1 MATEI
6 LVNDGGAPARILPI
20 VAGEAITAGDALSV
34 DTSGEVVKADTD
46 LATGHVEYCVGF
58 ALTDTT
64 SGSICDVISGKGVIL
79 NINCADVTA
88 GKGLRVSNTA
98 GRLEAVTG
106 TLLDVIG
113 HPCAV
118 SLEDTGAAGLHK
130 CVIISG

>member
-79 NINCADVTA
+79 NINCADVVA
-88 GKGLRVSNTA
+88 GIALMMGTTD
-98 GRLEAVTG
+98 GRLLAADNAAGSPKAQAV
-106 TLLDVIG
+106 
-113 HPCAV
+113 C
-118 SLEDTGAAGLHK
+118 LEDTSAAGLHK
-130 CVIISG
+130 CQTL